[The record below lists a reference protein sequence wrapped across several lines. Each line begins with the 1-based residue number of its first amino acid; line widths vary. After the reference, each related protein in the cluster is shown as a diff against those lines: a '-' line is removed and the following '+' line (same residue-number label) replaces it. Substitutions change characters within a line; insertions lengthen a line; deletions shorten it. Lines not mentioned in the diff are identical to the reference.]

1 MLTLFS
7 SLIGLGSSIIPGI
20 FNRVMEY
27 KQDTKDKAHELEMNK
42 QTAENQRDMRMIEGV
57 GTANVAVQTTAQQ
70 TIGSSS
76 QWVVNLA
83 GTVRPILTYIFF
95 AEFFVLSMLTA
106 FGVLEQGEFA
116 EIWNEDMTN
125 IFAIIIS
132 FWFGQKMVSKWT
144 R

>member
-1 MLTLFS
+1 
-7 SLIGLGSSIIPGI
+7 
-20 FNRVMEY
+20 MEY

-57 GTANVAVQTTAQQ
+57 GNANVAVQTTAQQ